1 MSQFPPPA
9 LPLALAAYAIVRPSG
24 DQAGNSSTPM
34 EVVTCV
40 GLMSRTGMTAPGLAF
55 DIPRHAAK
63 PASATT
69 VKARAATNTVRR
81 PPAAID
87 GSAVT
92 GPAISSA
99 NATSLA

>member
-69 VKARAATNTVRR
+69 VKARAA
-81 PPAAID
+81 AAID